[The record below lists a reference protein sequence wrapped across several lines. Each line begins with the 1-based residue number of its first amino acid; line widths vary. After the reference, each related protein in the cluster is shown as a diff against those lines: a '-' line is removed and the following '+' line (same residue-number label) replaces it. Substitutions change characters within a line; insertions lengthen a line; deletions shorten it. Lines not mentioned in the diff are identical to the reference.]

1 MKAWRKLKP
10 DAASSTPSG
19 AAPIQ
24 QIRHIVISSKE
35 QAAMQKMKEAL
46 SKINQLLEQ
55 NTARQAKLT
64 ADAQRISSQIEST
77 FSAYVAKLTER
88 AMALQKQLR
97 AESERETNSLKQQQE
112 VLQKLRESVES
123 GLESQNAMLIDTK
136 IDDKKREIK
145 IEGITSKLLSAMDED
160 GMSMKAP
167 DLVFASDDKAVSEV
181 STLSPGFSEN
191 AILNCTYIV
200 LPLYSLCLRLGP
212 YQEDLT
218 HPL

>member
-35 QAAMQKMKEAL
+35 QAAMQKMKETL
-46 SKINQLLEQ
+46 SKINQLLEE
-55 NTARQAKLT
+55 NTASQAKLT

-77 FSAYVAKLTER
+77 FSEYVAKLTER
-88 AMALQKQLR
+88 AAALQEQLR
-97 AESERETNSLKQQQE
+97 KESERETNSLKQQQE
-112 VLQKLRESVES
+112 TLQKLKESVES

-145 IEGITSKLLSAMDED
+145 IEAITSKLLSVMDKDE
-160 GMSMKAP
+160 MSMTAS
-167 DLVFASDDKAVSEV
+167 DLVFSTDDDAVSEV
-181 STLSPGFSEN
+181 SALS
-191 AILNCTYIV
+191 
-200 LPLYSLCLRLGP
+200 
-212 YQEDLT
+212 
-218 HPL
+218 